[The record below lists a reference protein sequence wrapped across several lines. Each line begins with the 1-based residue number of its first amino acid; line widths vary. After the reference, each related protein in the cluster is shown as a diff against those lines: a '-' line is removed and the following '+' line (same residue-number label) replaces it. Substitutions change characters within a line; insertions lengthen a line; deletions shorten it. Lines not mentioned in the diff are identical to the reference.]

1 MLKRLILIAL
11 MALMAAGCSTKQEQP
26 RSELD
31 NLPKWVL
38 DPYIDGTIAAV
49 GMSPA
54 STGGLQFQIPKA
66 EADARANIA
75 AQIETI
81 VSRLTKD
88 ALREVKIADQN
99 DVENVFSQATKSLIK
114 EVPLSGARR
123 RNMFKDPEEGT
134 LFVHMSIDNQ
144 MIQDYMRKNQS
155 AIEASVASSN
165 LSRSNIKKSQEAVRE
180 LFTDLNKEL
189 KAK

>member
-1 MLKRLILIAL
+1 MLRIALIAL
-11 MALMAAGCSTKQEQP
+11 LSLSITSCSKTVENP

-38 DPYIDGTIAAV
+38 NPHIEGTIAAV
-49 GMSPA
+49 GISPA

-88 ALREVKIADQN
+88 ALREAKISDQN
-99 DVENVFSQATKSLIK
+99 DVEHVFSQATKSLIK

-123 RNMFKDPEEGT
+123 VNMFKDPDDGT
-134 LFVHMSIDNQ
+134 LFVHMSLDRKMISNYLAQNQ
-144 MIQDYMRKNQS
+144 QI
-155 AIEASVASSN
+155 IESTVLASN
-165 LSRSNIKKSQEAVRE
+165 LSRENIKKSQEAVKD
-180 LFTDLNKEL
+180 LFTDLDKEL
-189 KAK
+189 KTK